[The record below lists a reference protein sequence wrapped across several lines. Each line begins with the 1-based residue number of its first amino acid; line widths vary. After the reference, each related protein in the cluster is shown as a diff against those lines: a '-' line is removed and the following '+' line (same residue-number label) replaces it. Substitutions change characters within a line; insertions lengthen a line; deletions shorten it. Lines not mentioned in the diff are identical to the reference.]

1 MKQENNRSFPFYT
14 WLVLLCVM
22 VLLSSCAM
30 PVSTQ
35 SRTDYLNIKTKGNL
49 AATKNIGCVPLS
61 KLNNQYTPADLAQ
74 GLTQCIRTEKYE
86 DATKLYALMWA
97 YGKFDTYR
105 VADKSAHQAINMLI
119 YQIRSSLSRNE
130 ADIEKNN
137 EFAKISHEL
146 RRPGS
151 RFLPEM
157 CREIKQLGPPDYFPD
172 YMILHGMNAVLDT
185 MRKSKGQQST
195 SLVPNFDATKTWE
208 KVLNRSL
215 PCSSFEE
222 GLIQHEMK
230 KGKP

>member
-1 MKQENNRSFPFYT
+1 MKQENNRSFPPYA
-14 WLVLLCVM
+14 WLVMLYAMTLLT
-22 VLLSSCAM
+22 SCAM
-30 PVSTQ
+30 PVPTQ
-35 SRTDYLNIKTKGNL
+35 SRSDFLNIKTKGNL

-61 KLNNQYTPADLAQ
+61 KLNNQYTPVDIAH

-105 VADKSAHQAINMLI
+105 VADKSAHQAINILM
-119 YQIRSSLSRNE
+119 YQIRSSLSKNE

-137 EFAKISHEL
+137 EFAKISHDL
-146 RRPGS
+146 KRPGS

-172 YMILHGMNAVLDT
+172 YMILHGMNAVLDA
-185 MRKSKGQQST
+185 MQKSKDQQMDP
-195 SLVPNFDATKTWE
+195 LVKNFDATEAWK
-208 KVLNRSL
+208 KILKKSL

-222 GLIQHEMK
+222 SVATGINNK
-230 KGKP
+230 